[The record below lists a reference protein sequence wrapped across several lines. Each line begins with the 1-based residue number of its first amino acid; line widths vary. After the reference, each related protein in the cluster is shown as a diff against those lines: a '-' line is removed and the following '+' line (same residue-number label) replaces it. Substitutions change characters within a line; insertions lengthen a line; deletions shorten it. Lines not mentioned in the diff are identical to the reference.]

1 MGTGRT
7 IRTHRGPVSASVSRV
22 RYAPWRHFRW
32 LIIGGGWWLLGVRY
46 TKVYVQTTVAPT
58 QKPKGSEQYEP
69 VLKKAALDKA
79 TLDQARQA
87 LDKMEGE
94 FSPQELAQAYEG
106 PAKGDPSKAETLFR
120 RILAVSG
127 STVSLVGSREKAFTA
142 AFILAELAEGHGDY
156 QAASRYNKQAREL
169 KPSGDT
175 VQGHGF
181 VGDDTPKLIFALKT
195 IPRFKAD
202 DNRNTRSHRDRPK
215 HNQREAS
222 LAGTWRVRCE
232 VRNRFT
238 ILEPYSE
245 RGKGFCR
252 SKIVCSADLRN

>member
-1 MGTGRT
+1 MQWVLDVLYERIGVQYPR
-7 IRTHRGPVSASVSRV
+7 ASLVF
-22 RYAPWRHFRW
+22 AT
-32 LIIGGGWWLLGVRY
+32 LLGAILGGLLLGGGWWLLGVRY

-87 LDKMEGE
+87 LDKIEGE

-106 PAKGDPSKAETLFR
+106 LAKGDPSKAETLFQ

-127 STVSLVGSREKAFTA
+127 STVSLVGSREKAFSA

-181 VGDDTPKLIFALKT
+181 VGDDTPKVIFALKT
-195 IPRFKAD
+195 IPGSRRTIIGIHEATGIDQSIIKQRLHSLELGGFAVKSETDSPYWSLTPKGEKA
-202 DNRNTRSHRDRPK
+202 
-215 HNQREAS
+215 
-222 LAGTWRVRCE
+222 
-232 VRNRFT
+232 F
-238 ILEPYSE
+238 
-245 RGKGFCR
+245 
-252 SKIVCSADLRN
+252 ADLK